1 MCDKPMRFL
10 MFGLAYSGLI
20 VHYIRRRWA
29 WRRRKAKAGEW
40 FKAQRHEA
48 LLCRAVEATRPS
60 GATGI
65 NWTGIELADG
75 TPIGSYWSEN

>member
-1 MCDKPMRFL
+1 MRFL

-20 VHYIRRRWA
+20 VHYLRRRWA

-48 LLCRAVEATRPS
+48 LLCRAIAQTMPEGCKGLGWVGVVTDKGVA
-60 GATGI
+60 
-65 NWTGIELADG
+65 L
-75 TPIGSYWSEN
+75 GSYYSDN